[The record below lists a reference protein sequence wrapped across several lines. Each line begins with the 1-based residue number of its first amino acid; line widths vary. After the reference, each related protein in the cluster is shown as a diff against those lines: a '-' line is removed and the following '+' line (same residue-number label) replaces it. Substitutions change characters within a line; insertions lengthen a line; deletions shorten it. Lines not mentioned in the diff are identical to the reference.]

1 MNTTLHTA
9 LGVYFAVISLFAVA
23 LTVYDK
29 IAAKKGLRR
38 ISEKSLMITAALGG
52 SVAMYFTMLLIR
64 HKVRK
69 TKFMAGIPAIATA
82 EAALILFLH
91 CRFFV

>member
-1 MNTTLHTA
+1 MNTALHTA
-9 LGVYFAVISLFAVA
+9 LGVYLAVISVYAVI

-29 IAAKKGLRR
+29 IAAKKGISR

-52 SVAMYFTMLLIR
+52 SVAMYLTMLLVR

-69 TKFMAGIPAIATA
+69 TKFMAGIPAIATV
-82 EAALILFLH
+82 EAVLVLFLH